1 MSVRIEKLDE
11 NREQS
16 YQNLLL
22 SSDKNLLYASLKYR
36 SFLKKV
42 LTKSDHHYLVA
53 YQKKEMVAALPT
65 FFMTSK
71 KGDKM
76 LNSLPFF
83 GSNGGII
90 IAPTAQEHKEIKLAL
105 LSEFQSLA
113 KRHNVISSTIIT
125 NPLLSDDDFFKK
137 KFEPTYRDHRIGQ
150 VTLLPNKSLNE
161 EYISSSLMDLYH
173 YKTRNAIRKAIKSG
187 VKVQHEGSMIA
198 LEKLAALHHDNMNKI
213 RGLSKPYKVFK
224 SIYECF
230 SYDKDY
236 RVYIATKDGI
246 EVAILLVFFFNKTAE
261 YFIPATKLEYREFQ
275 PMSLMIFKAMQE
287 AVKRN
292 LLYWNWGGT
301 WISQK
306 GVYNF
311 KKRWGTRDYPYYYYV
326 KVYDDN
332 LLSRNHQ
339 ELVAQYPFYYTVP
352 FNKLKE

>member
-1 MSVRIEKLDE
+1 
-11 NREQS
+11 
-16 YQNLLL
+16 
-22 SSDKNLLYASLKYR
+22 
-36 SFLKKV
+36 
-42 LTKSDHHYLVA
+42 
-53 YQKKEMVAALPT
+53 
-65 FFMTSK
+65 
-71 KGDKM
+71 
-76 LNSLPFF
+76 
-83 GSNGGII
+83 
-90 IAPTAQEHKEIKLAL
+90 
-105 LSEFQSLA
+105 
-113 KRHNVISSTIIT
+113 
-125 NPLLSDDDFFKK
+125 
-137 KFEPTYRDHRIGQ
+137 
-150 VTLLPNKSLNE
+150 
-161 EYISSSLMDLYH
+161 LYH